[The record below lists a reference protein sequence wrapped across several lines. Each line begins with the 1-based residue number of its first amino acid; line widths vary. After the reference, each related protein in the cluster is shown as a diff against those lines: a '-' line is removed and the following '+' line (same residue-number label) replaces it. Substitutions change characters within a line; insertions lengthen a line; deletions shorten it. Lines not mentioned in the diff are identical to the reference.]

1 MGRREL
7 RQAVRRRH
15 DKLVAPVAPAAG
27 NDEAPTFVH
36 GYDGANRL
44 IPVLGAHCLL
54 DDLAY
59 AKPRK
64 PNMTL
69 ETEIARLEHELAG
82 VRGALAT
89 ERARTDELT
98 RALDVR
104 LLWLETKA
112 GAPVSLADRLIAET
126 VYSRR
131 IGLRTATDD

>member
-1 MGRREL
+1 
-7 RQAVRRRH
+7 
-15 DKLVAPVAPAAG
+15 
-27 NDEAPTFVH
+27 
-36 GYDGANRL
+36 
-44 IPVLGAHCLL
+44 
-54 DDLAY
+54 
-59 AKPRK
+59 
-64 PNMTL
+64 MTL

-126 VYSRR
+126 VYGRR